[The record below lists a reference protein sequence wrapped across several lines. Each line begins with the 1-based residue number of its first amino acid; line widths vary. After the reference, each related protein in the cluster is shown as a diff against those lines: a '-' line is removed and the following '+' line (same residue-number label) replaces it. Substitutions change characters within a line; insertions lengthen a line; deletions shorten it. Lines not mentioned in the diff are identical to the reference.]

1 MFLSTAI
8 YWIAI
13 SNATL
18 WTLGLVAMLFN
29 KSSYQSKSKI
39 AGLIIGALIPISIY
53 GLIFFQ

>member
-18 WTLGLVAMLFN
+18 WTLGLTTMLFN

-39 AGLIIGALIPISIY
+39 TGLIIGALVPISIY